1 MAQIDQFESVFRS
14 ALRDVYE
21 YQPVS
26 VRSVL
31 LITDRKAPEI
41 KDYLS
46 DVQRFLSVLGDEV
59 EWRVFNDEARYTT
72 ADLLERIGREPPDL
86 ICTYRNLHSNAWR
99 YPHSLGEH
107 LDVLL
112 QKTDVPVMI
121 LPHPDADYAHDHA
134 LENTDC
140 VMVVT
145 DHLVNA
151 HRLVNFAVGFAEEK
165 GTVFL
170 AHIED
175 QGIFDRYMAAISKI
189 PDIDTDLAAARI
201 HAQLLKGPRD
211 YVASCM
217 RVLADQNLPVQVE
230 TIVTFGK
237 HLSEYREYIA
247 IHQVDLLLMSS
258 KDKEQ
263 MAMHGPAYPLAIE
276 LRKIPLLLL

>member
-14 ALRDVYE
+14 ALRDIYE

-31 LITDRKAPEI
+31 LITDRKAAEI
-41 KDYLS
+41 KDYLA

-59 EWRVFNDEARYTT
+59 EWRVFSDEASFTT
-72 ADLLERIGREPPDL
+72 ADLLEQIEREQPDL

-107 LDVLL
+107 LDVLI
-112 QKTDVPVMI
+112 QKTEVPVMI

-140 VMVVT
+140 VMAVT
-145 DHLVNA
+145 DHLANA
-151 HRLVNFAVGFAEEK
+151 HRLVNFAVGFTEPT

-170 AHIED
+170 THIED
-175 QGIFDRYMAAISKI
+175 QVVFDRYMDAISKI
-189 PDIDTDLAAARI
+189 PDIDTDLATVRI
-201 HAQLLKGPRD
+201 HEQLLKDPRD
-211 YVASCM
+211 YVASCK
-217 RVLADQNLPVQVE
+217 RVLAEHDLSMQVE
-230 TIVTFGK
+230 TLVAFGK
-237 HLSEYREYIA
+237 HLSEYKVYIA
-247 IHQVDLLLMSS
+247 EHQIDLLVMSA
-258 KDKEQ
+258 KDDDQ

-276 LRKIPLLLL
+276 LRQIPLLLL